1 MYLRE
6 FTKNQQEILARL
18 RNGDKFTGK
27 NGCFTG
33 TMTPLSIDN
42 DMHLKV
48 RCEIDGAVWEEN
60 WNDDILYTLFTFED
74 GDYYFI

>member
-1 MYLRE
+1 MRQ
-6 FTKNQQEILARL
+6 FTKKQEEILARL

-33 TMTPLSIDN
+33 IMTPLSIDEN
-42 DMHLKV
+42 MHLRV
-48 RCEIDGAVWEEN
+48 LCEKDGCGWEEV
-60 WNDDILYTLFTFED
+60 WDDDILYTLFAIEN